1 MFPYLISASVVRKK
15 SRKRSCTSLSARNC
29 TVLSA
34 QSMQCLMRPFS
45 RAKSSRETAWSL
57 LRASTWWKKYL
68 NLSLEMRGQGGDRA
82 VS

>member
-1 MFPYLISASVVRKK
+1 MISASVARKK

-45 RAKSSRETAWSL
+45 RVKSAREMAWSL
-57 LRASTWWKKYL
+57 VTASTWQKKYL
-68 NLSLEMRGQGGDRA
+68 NLSFEVRGLGRDQA
-82 VS
+82 VKQLN